1 MPAAIATAGWSG
13 VTFEAAPG
21 TARTSQTG
29 PGGTPPLCSQAPRE
43 ESLLSP
49 ICGSDTKQTR
59 VADDDLVARLLE
71 RDEGAEAALAELYE
85 RYAGAVYG
93 LALRMLSD
101 APLAEEVLQ
110 ETFWRLW
117 RYAGHYQAG
126 RVRFVT
132 WLLRVATNLAISEQ
146 RKRGRRPRTSP
157 LNPQP
162 APGGEGTEHFPAEV
176 VDPDP
181 EVPDQVWR
189 GEQRRM
195 VTAGLAT
202 LPPVQREA
210 VELAYFGGLTH
221 AEIAATQGAPLST
234 VKTRL
239 ALGLRKLAG
248 FLGGRGMSRADCLG

>member
-1 MPAAIATAGWSG
+1 MPAAIATAGWTG
-13 VTFEAAPG
+13 VTFEAAPRP
-21 TARTSQTG
+21 ARTRRDGRGDRVVPRQTADAG
-29 PGGTPPLCSQAPRE
+29 FRGDDTGAAP
-43 ESLLSP
+43 
-49 ICGSDTKQTR
+49 R
-59 VADDDLVARLLE
+59 VADDELVARLLG
-71 RDEGAEAALAELYE
+71 RDEEAEAALAELYQ

-101 APLAEEVLQ
+101 APGAEEVLQ

-117 RYAGHYQAG
+117 RYAGNYQAG

-146 RKRGRRPRTSP
+146 RKRARRPRTSP
-157 LNPQP
+157 LTPPP
-162 APGGEGTEHFPAEV
+162 APGGEGTEHLPADA

-239 ALGLRKLAG
+239 ALGLRKLAD
-248 FLGGRGMSRADCLG
+248 FLGGKGLSRADCLG

>member
-1 MPAAIATAGWSG
+1 MPATIATAGWPG
-13 VTFEAAPG
+13 VTFGAAPG
-21 TARTSQTG
+21 PARTF
-29 PGGTPPLCSQAPRE
+29 
-43 ESLLSP
+43 ESLQGSLWGPESP
-49 ICGSDTKQTR
+49 ATVAPEAPPAPAPAPAGLR
-59 VADDDLVARLLE
+59 VADDDLVARLLA
-71 RDEGAEAALAELYE
+71 RDEAAEAALAELYE

-101 APLAEEVLQ
+101 APVAEEVLQ

-146 RKRGRRPRTSP
+146 RKRARRPRTSP
-157 LNPQP
+157 LSPQP
-162 APGGEGTEHFPAEV
+162 SPGGDGSEHAPAEV

-202 LPPVQREA
+202 LPAVQREA
-210 VELAYFGGLTH
+210 VELAYFKGLTH

-239 ALGLRKLAG
+239 ALGLRKLAD
-248 FLGGRGMSRADCLG
+248 FLVGRGVSRADCLG